1 MAACIVLLIACALPA
16 LVLGYS
22 TAAGPPACINLTPQ
36 HDGTIAQN
44 STPPYSLFV
53 DTNSV
58 KKGGMVT
65 VTLNA
70 TATDGYFE
78 GFLVQARC
86 TKCSTADTAIVPGT
100 FAKYTAS
107 DGTIQTMDCLNVT
120 KNSITHTSEF
130 KKKSVMFTWKVPAG
144 YDVSQGIKFRATVVK
159 SLRTWWNTVMSDE
172 ISVTTSSCSRSASA
186 MAVVIGS
193 IIASLLLSHYL

>member
-1 MAACIVLLIACALPA
+1 MKLDYTRNVAFCTYVKTGSCS
-16 LVLGYS
+16 GS
-22 TAAGPPACINLTPQ
+22 GAGITVTTGSRTLTTLF
-36 HDGTIAQN
+36 DC
-44 STPPYSLFV
+44 SL
-53 DTNSV
+53 
-58 KKGGMVT
+58 KELE

>member
-1 MAACIVLLIACALPA
+1 MAVYIVFLIACVLPA
-16 LVLGYS
+16 LVLGYPKG
-22 TAAGPPACINLTPQ
+22 AGDPACINLTPQ
-36 HDGTIAQN
+36 HRGSIAQN

-53 DTNSV
+53 DTNSI
-58 KKGGMVT
+58 KQGGMVT

-70 TATDGYFE
+70 TAPNGYFK

-86 TKCSTADTAIVPGT
+86 TKCTTADTAIVPGT

-107 DGTIQTMDCLNVT
+107 DGTIQTMDCAGGDM
-120 KNSITHTSEF
+120 NSITHTNATE
-130 KKKSVMFTWKVPAG
+130 KTSVMFTWKAPAG
-144 YDVSQGIKFRATVVK
+144 YDVSQGIEFRATVVQ

-186 MAVVIGS
+186 MAVVTGS
-193 IIASLLLSHYL
+193 IIASLFL